1 MTHEKERL
9 ILRIIAGTCRGRSFE
24 APEGLS
30 TRPTLDRVKEAV
42 FGSIQF
48 EVAGAVMLDLFSGS
62 GNMGLEAAS
71 RGASRVICVDMDA
84 HCTALIEKNARKL
97 GLMPPVEVWC
107 MDYNT
112 ALTRLK
118 GLGVQADIVYLDAP
132 YASGLS
138 LLAAER
144 LFREGLVSPYG
155 RVFVEHDIKTIPA
168 PVSGAFQIKRTR
180 RYGTCGVSELEFEKE
195 QS

>member
-1 MTHEKERL
+1 M
-9 ILRIIAGTCRGRSFE
+9 RIIAGTCRGRSFE
-24 APEGLS
+24 APEGLT

-48 EVAGAVMLDLFSGS
+48 DVPGAVMLDLFTGS

-71 RGASRVICVDMDA
+71 RGAKRVICVDMDPRCA
-84 HCTALIEKNARKL
+84 ALVEKNARKL
-97 GLMPPVEVWC
+97 GLMPPVEVLC
-107 MDYNT
+107 MDYGA

-118 GLGVQADIVYLDAP
+118 SQGVQADLVYLDAP

-144 LFREGLVSPYG
+144 IFREGLVSPEG
-155 RVFVEHDIKTIPA
+155 RVFVEHEQKCPPA
-168 PVSGAFQIKRTR
+168 PVKGVFRIKRTR
-180 RYGTCGVSELEFEKE
+180 KYGTCGVSELAFEEE

>member
-1 MTHEKERL
+1 M
-9 ILRIIAGTCRGRSFE
+9 RIIAGTCRGRSFE
-24 APEGLS
+24 APEGLT

-48 EVAGAVMLDLFSGS
+48 DVPGAVMLDLFSGS

-71 RGASRVICVDMDA
+71 RGAKQVVCVDMDVRCA
-84 HCTALIEKNARKL
+84 ALIEKNARKL

-107 MDYNT
+107 MDYAA
-112 ALTRLK
+112 ALNRFRTM
-118 GLGVQADIVYLDAP
+118 GLQADIVYLDAP

-138 LLAAER
+138 LSAAETI
-144 LFREGLVSPYG
+144 FREGLVSSTG
-155 RVFVEHDIKTIPA
+155 RVFVEHDQKCPPA
-168 PVSGAFQIKRTR
+168 PVPGVFGIKRTR
-180 RYGTCGVSELEFEKE
+180 KYGTCGVSELVFEKE

>member
-1 MTHEKERL
+1 MLR
-9 ILRIIAGTCRGRSFE
+9 LRIIAGTCRGRSFE
-24 APEGLS
+24 APEGIT

-48 EVAGAVMLDLFSGS
+48 EVPGALMLDLFSGS

-71 RGASRVICVDMDA
+71 RGAKRVICVDMDPRCA
-84 HCTALIEKNARKL
+84 ALIEKNARKL
-97 GLMPPVEVWC
+97 GLMPPVEVWG
-107 MDYNT
+107 MDYNG

-144 LFREGLVSPYG
+144 IFREELVSPYG
-155 RVFVEHDIKTIPA
+155 RVLVEHDVKCPPA
-168 PVSGAFQIKRTR
+168 PVEGVYRVKRTR
-180 RYGTCGVSELEFEKE
+180 KYGTCGVSELESEKE

>member
-1 MTHEKERL
+1 MLR
-9 ILRIIAGTCRGRSFE
+9 LRIIAGTCRGRSFE
-24 APEGLS
+24 APEGIT

-48 EVAGAVMLDLFSGS
+48 EVPGALMLDLFSGS

-71 RGASRVICVDMDA
+71 RGAKRVICVDMDPRCA
-84 HCTALIEKNARKL
+84 ALIEKNARKL
-97 GLMPPVEVWC
+97 GLMPPVEVWG
-107 MDYNT
+107 MDYNG

-118 GLGVQADIVYLDAP
+118 GMGVQADIVYLDAP

-144 LFREGLVSPYG
+144 IFREELVSPYG
-155 RVFVEHDIKTIPA
+155 RVLVEHDVKCPPA
-168 PVSGAFQIKRTR
+168 PVEGVYRVKRTR
-180 RYGTCGVSELEFEKE
+180 KYGTCGVSELEFEKE